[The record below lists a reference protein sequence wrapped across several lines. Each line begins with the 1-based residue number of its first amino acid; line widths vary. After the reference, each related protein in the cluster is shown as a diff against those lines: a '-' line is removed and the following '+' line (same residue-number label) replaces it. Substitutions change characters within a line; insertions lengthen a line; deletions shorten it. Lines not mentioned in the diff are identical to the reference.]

1 MGTFFEG
8 ESNRDDTT
16 LRSGVKRA
24 ILPAAISEST
34 AASCLSWRE
43 RWLAKTVGGESSYQG
58 DEVAGS
64 ARA

>member
-1 MGTFFEG
+1 MGAFFEG
-8 ESNRDDTT
+8 ESNRDDAT

-34 AASCLSWRE
+34 AASCVAWRE